1 MAVHTW
7 TWQFTKLLHTIM
19 TAAFASK
26 SPTYTK
32 IMELDK
38 RVRDFP
44 DPECIQGGKND
55 DVTKTMQHLLVTLYK
70 ESSTFL
76 DRV

>member
-1 MAVHTW
+1 MPVHVW

-19 TAAFASK
+19 TAAFAAK
-26 SPTYTK
+26 TPTYTK

-44 DPECIQGGKND
+44 DPECIRGPKSE
-55 DVTKTMQHLLVTLYK
+55 DVTWTMRHLLVTLYK
-70 ESSTFL
+70 ETSAF
-76 DRV
+76 V